1 MNFNGYC
8 LIKNNISIPK
18 KQINLY
24 ISYMLDLQLKNLNFF
39 ASVKLTKNVDVH
51 KYKYSGY
58 GIGFDSCSEFLIT
71 DGSYGKNVIIFRAN
85 MTSSVDVDNK
95 GKGILILGEGPT
107 QKLDDT
113 TLTAEAKYLI
123 NLTQS
128 GKRFTLSLQ

>member
-1 MNFNGYC
+1 
-8 LIKNNISIPK
+8 
-18 KQINLY
+18 
-24 ISYMLDLQLKNLNFF
+24 MLDLQLKNLNFF